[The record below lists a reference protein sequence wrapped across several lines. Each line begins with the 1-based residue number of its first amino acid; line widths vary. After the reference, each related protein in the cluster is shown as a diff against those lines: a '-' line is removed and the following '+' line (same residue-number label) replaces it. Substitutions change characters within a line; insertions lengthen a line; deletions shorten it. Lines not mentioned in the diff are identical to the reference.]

1 MPVEL
6 ISSGP
11 VHAAGSLLLAHGA
24 GVDASFP
31 FMEFIANGLSDRDWR
46 VHSFDFPY
54 MVKRRLKGRTSPP
67 DRPDVLLGAFRD
79 AIDQL
84 NPEQPLVI
92 GGKSMGGRI
101 ASLLLDE
108 LHDISAV
115 AAGVCLGYPFHPLG
129 KPAQLRT
136 QHLVEMTAP
145 CLIVQGE
152 RDAMGRVEEVSGYGL
167 SSAVRLQ
174 WIPDGDHSFTPRKRS
189 GRSEEQNLELVI
201 DHVHQFLQSVCC

>member
-1 MPVEL
+1 MPVEF

-24 GVDASFP
+24 GVDASSP
-31 FMEFIANGLSDRDWR
+31 FMEKIAIGLCDRDWR
-46 VHSFDFPY
+46 VHRFDFPY
-54 MVKRRLKGRTSPP
+54 MLKRRLTGRTSPP
-67 DRPDVLLGAFRD
+67 DRADVLLSAFRD

-84 NPEQPLVI
+84 NPVQPLVI

-115 AAGVCLGYPFHPLG
+115 AAGICLGYPFHPLG

-152 RDAMGRVEEVSGYGL
+152 RDAMGRVEEVPGYGL

-189 GRSEEQNLELVI
+189 GRTEEQNMGLVI
-201 DHVHQFLQSVCC
+201 DHVHGFLRSVCC

>member
-1 MPVEL
+1 MPVEF

-24 GVDASFP
+24 GVDASSP
-31 FMEFIANGLSDRDWR
+31 FMEAIANGLSDRGWR
-46 VHSFDFPY
+46 VHRFDFPY
-54 MVKRRLKGRTSPP
+54 MVKRRLTGRTSPP
-67 DRPDVLLGAFRD
+67 DRANVLLGAFRD

-84 NPEQPLVI
+84 NPAQPLVI

-108 LHDISAV
+108 FHETSAV

-174 WIPDGDHSFTPRKRS
+174 WIPDGDHSFVPRKRS
-189 GRSEEQNLELVI
+189 GRTEEQNLELVI
-201 DHVHQFLQSVCC
+201 DHVHQFLHSVCC

>member
-1 MPVEL
+1 MSVEF

-24 GVDASFP
+24 GVDASSP
-31 FMEFIANGLSDRDWR
+31 FMEAIANDLSDRDWR
-46 VHSFDFPY
+46 VHRFDFPY
-54 MVKRRLKGRTSPP
+54 MLKRRLTGRTSLP
-67 DRPDVLLGAFRD
+67 DRPDVFARFSD
-79 AIDQL
+79 TIEQL
-84 NPEQPLVI
+84 NPVQPLVI

-115 AAGVCLGYPFHPLG
+115 AAGICLGYPFHPLG

-152 RDAMGRVEEVSGYGL
+152 RDAMGRVEEVPGYGL
-167 SSAVRLQ
+167 SSAVSLQ

-189 GRSEEQNLELVI
+189 GRTEEQNMDLVI
-201 DHVHQFLQSVCC
+201 DHVHEFLHSVCC